1 MHSRDRAADGRG
13 ISCLFEPWAARAW
26 PLRVFGGERYRVRIL
41 DESVAQQLFEPF
53 FTTRSAGTG
62 LGLATLL
69 EIVREHGGALNVQ
82 SRPGH
87 GSRFEAWLPAAPPDS
102 TDITQP
108 ASRPLGQGETVL
120 VVENDRDRLLQNE
133 EMLAALG
140 DGAGRV

>member
-1 MHSRDRAADGRG
+1 M
-13 ISCLFEPWAARAW
+13 CLAVSDTGCGF
-26 PLRVFGGERYRVRIL
+26 

-133 EMLAALG
+133 EMLAGTGVRSRSGLSARPTRSQ
-140 DGAGRV
+140 RVVRRPSGLILL